1 MILNAGQDV
10 CQIDL
15 RIEAM
20 EFGCL
25 DNGQDIGD
33 ALTALIR
40 ACKKPVLSANAE
52 RAHRPFGNVVVD
64 FDTPIVDVNAQCRP
78 SRQGISHCFSQ
89 LLFLRQ
95 SRKCLLD
102 PDLQVSQNG
111 TSVLLSQCLTLGGRH
126 AANAIFDTV
135 ASYRDTFKL
144 FLRFA
149 HGKTG
154 KAPSSLMLEDFDAEL
169 VIAFLDDLT
178 AERRAGTTTYNLRL
192 TAIRAF
198 FRFLAFEEPAFS
210 HQIQRVL
217 AIPGKIGTK
226 REVQFLVRDE
236 IKALLAAPDR
246 RLWIGRRDHCILL
259 TAIQTGMRLSELVG
273 LDRGAVTLDAGAH
286 IRCFGKGRKER
297 VTPLTKI
304 LSSALKKWLDEP
316 RPAQS
321 DILFPTVHGSRMSPD
336 AVQYLLAK
344 YVKQA
349 AQQCPSLRA
358 KRISPHVLRHSAAME
373 LLDAGVDSTV
383 ISLWLGH
390 ESTRSTQAYL
400 HAHLAIKEAALA
412 KVSPLNEQPFRRFKA
427 NDKLLSFLD
436 AL

>member
-1 MILNAGQDV
+1 MTSSLPR
-10 CQIDL
+10 L
-15 RIEAM
+15 IERFFTQRLM
-20 EFGCL
+20 R
-25 DNGQDIGD
+25 Q
-33 ALTALIR
+33 R
-40 ACKKPVLSANAE
+40 
-52 RAHRPFGNVVVD
+52 NVS
-64 FDTPIVDVNAQCRP
+64 T
-78 SRQGISHCFSQ
+78 H
-89 LLFLRQ
+89 
-95 SRKCLLD
+95 
-102 PDLQVSQNG
+102 
-111 TSVLLSQCLTLGGRH
+111 
-126 AANAIFDTV
+126 TV

-246 RLWIGRRDHCILL
+246 RFWIGRRDHCILL

>member
-1 MILNAGQDV
+1 MTSSLPR
-10 CQIDL
+10 L
-15 RIEAM
+15 IERFFTQRLM
-20 EFGCL
+20 R
-25 DNGQDIGD
+25 Q
-33 ALTALIR
+33 R
-40 ACKKPVLSANAE
+40 
-52 RAHRPFGNVVVD
+52 NV
-64 FDTPIVDVNAQCRP
+64 
-78 SRQGISHCFSQ
+78 SMH
-89 LLFLRQ
+89 
-95 SRKCLLD
+95 
-102 PDLQVSQNG
+102 
-111 TSVLLSQCLTLGGRH
+111 
-126 AANAIFDTV
+126 TV

-149 HGKTG
+149 HRKTG
-154 KAPSSLMLEDFDAEL
+154 KPPSSLTLEDFDAEL
-169 VIAFLDDLT
+169 VTAFLDDLT
-178 AERRAGTTTYNLRL
+178 SERRAGTTTYNLRL

-217 AIPGKIGTK
+217 AIPGKIGAK

-236 IKALLAAPDR
+236 IRALLAAPDR
-246 RLWIGRRDHCILL
+246 RLWIGRRDYCLLL
-259 TAIQTGMRLSELVG
+259 TATQTGMRLSELVG
-273 LDRGAVTLDAGAH
+273 LDRSAVTLDAGAH

-304 LSSALKKWLDEP
+304 LSAALKQWLDEP
-316 RPAQS
+316 RPETS

-336 AVQYLLAK
+336 AIQYLLAK

-358 KRISPHVLRHSAAME
+358 KRVSPHVLRHSAAME

-400 HAHLAIKEAALA
+400 HAHLAIKEAAVA
-412 KVSPLNEQPFRRFKA
+412 KVAPLNEQPFRRFKA
-427 NDKLLSFLD
+427 GDKLLSFLD
-436 AL
+436 NL

>member
-1 MILNAGQDV
+1 M
-10 CQIDL
+10 
-15 RIEAM
+15 
-20 EFGCL
+20 
-25 DNGQDIGD
+25 
-33 ALTALIR
+33 
-40 ACKKPVLSANAE
+40 
-52 RAHRPFGNVVVD
+52 
-64 FDTPIVDVNAQCRP
+64 
-78 SRQGISHCFSQ
+78 
-89 LLFLRQ
+89 
-95 SRKCLLD
+95 
-102 PDLQVSQNG
+102 
-111 TSVLLSQCLTLGGRH
+111 
-126 AANAIFDTV
+126 AAD
-135 ASYRDTFKL
+135 
-144 FLRFA
+144 
-149 HGKTG
+149 
-154 KAPSSLMLEDFDAEL
+154 
-169 VIAFLDDLT
+169 
-178 AERRAGTTTYNLRL
+178 
-192 TAIRAF
+192 IRAF

-217 AIPGKIGTK
+217 AIPGKIGAK

-246 RLWIGRRDHCILL
+246 RLWIGRRDYCLLL
-259 TAIQTGMRLSELVG
+259 TATQTGMRLSELVG
-273 LDRGAVTLDAGAH
+273 LERSAVTLDAGAH

-297 VTPLTKI
+297 ATPLTKI
-304 LSSALKKWLDEP
+304 LSAALKQWLDEP
-316 RPAQS
+316 RPETS

-412 KVSPLNEQPFRRFKA
+412 KVAPLSEQPFRRFKA
-427 NDKLLSFLD
+427 GDKLLSFLD
-436 AL
+436 NL

>member
-1 MILNAGQDV
+1 MTSSLPR
-10 CQIDL
+10 L
-15 RIEAM
+15 IERFFTQRLM
-20 EFGCL
+20 R
-25 DNGQDIGD
+25 Q
-33 ALTALIR
+33 R
-40 ACKKPVLSANAE
+40 
-52 RAHRPFGNVVVD
+52 NVS
-64 FDTPIVDVNAQCRP
+64 T
-78 SRQGISHCFSQ
+78 H
-89 LLFLRQ
+89 
-95 SRKCLLD
+95 
-102 PDLQVSQNG
+102 
-111 TSVLLSQCLTLGGRH
+111 
-126 AANAIFDTV
+126 TV

-144 FLRFA
+144 FLKFA

-154 KAPSSLMLEDFDAEL
+154 KPPSSLMLEDFDAEL

-178 AERRAGTTTYNLRL
+178 AERRAATTTYNLRL

-217 AIPGKIGTK
+217 AIPGKIGAK

-246 RLWIGRRDHCILL
+246 RLWIGRRDYCLLL
-259 TAIQTGMRLSELVG
+259 TALQTGMRLSELVG

-297 VTPLTKI
+297 VTPLTKV
-304 LSSALKKWLDEP
+304 LSAVLKQWLDEP
-316 RPAQS
+316 RPARS

-344 YVKQA
+344 YVTQA

-412 KVSPLNEQPFRRFKA
+412 KVEALNEQPFRRFKA

>member
-1 MILNAGQDV
+1 MTSSLPR
-10 CQIDL
+10 L
-15 RIEAM
+15 IERFFTQRLM
-20 EFGCL
+20 R
-25 DNGQDIGD
+25 Q
-33 ALTALIR
+33 R
-40 ACKKPVLSANAE
+40 
-52 RAHRPFGNVVVD
+52 NVS
-64 FDTPIVDVNAQCRP
+64 T
-78 SRQGISHCFSQ
+78 H
-89 LLFLRQ
+89 
-95 SRKCLLD
+95 
-102 PDLQVSQNG
+102 
-111 TSVLLSQCLTLGGRH
+111 
-126 AANAIFDTV
+126 TV

-149 HGKTG
+149 HRKTG
-154 KAPSSLMLEDFDAEL
+154 KPPSSLTLEDFDAEL
-169 VIAFLDDLT
+169 VTAFLDDLT
-178 AERRAGTTTYNLRL
+178 SARRAGTTTYNLRL

-217 AIPGKIGTK
+217 AIPGKIGAK

-246 RLWIGRRDHCILL
+246 RLWIGRRDYCLLL
-259 TAIQTGMRLSELVG
+259 TATQTGMRLSELVG
-273 LDRGAVTLDAGAH
+273 LDRSAVTLGAGAH

-304 LSSALKKWLDEP
+304 LSAALKQWLDEP
-316 RPAQS
+316 RPETS
-321 DILFPTVHGSRMSPD
+321 GILFPTVHGSRMSPD

-358 KRISPHVLRHSAAME
+358 KRVSPHVLRHSAAME

-412 KVSPLNEQPFRRFKA
+412 KVAPLNEQPFRRFKA
-427 NDKLLSFLD
+427 GDKLLSFLD
-436 AL
+436 NL

>member
-1 MILNAGQDV
+1 MTSSLPR
-10 CQIDL
+10 L
-15 RIEAM
+15 IERFFTQRLM
-20 EFGCL
+20 R
-25 DNGQDIGD
+25 Q
-33 ALTALIR
+33 R
-40 ACKKPVLSANAE
+40 
-52 RAHRPFGNVVVD
+52 NVS
-64 FDTPIVDVNAQCRP
+64 T
-78 SRQGISHCFSQ
+78 H
-89 LLFLRQ
+89 
-95 SRKCLLD
+95 
-102 PDLQVSQNG
+102 
-111 TSVLLSQCLTLGGRH
+111 
-126 AANAIFDTV
+126 TV

-149 HGKTG
+149 HRKTG
-154 KAPSSLMLEDFDAEL
+154 KQPSSLMLEDFDAEL
-169 VIAFLDDLT
+169 VIAFLDDFT
-178 AERRAGTTTYNLRL
+178 AERRSGTATYNLRL

-198 FRFLAFEEPAFS
+198 FRFLAFEEPTFS

-217 AIPGKIGTK
+217 AIPGKIGTR

-246 RLWIGRRDHCILL
+246 RLWIGRRDCCLLL

-273 LDRGAVTLDAGAH
+273 LDRGAVTLDTGAH

-304 LSSALKKWLDEP
+304 LSSVLKQWLDEP
-316 RPAQS
+316 RLGQS

-344 YVKQA
+344 HVKQA
-349 AQQCPSLRA
+349 AQQYPSLRA

-400 HAHLAIKEAALA
+400 HAHLAIKGAALA
-412 KVSPLNEQPFRRFKA
+412 KVASLSKQPFCRFKA

-436 AL
+436 NL